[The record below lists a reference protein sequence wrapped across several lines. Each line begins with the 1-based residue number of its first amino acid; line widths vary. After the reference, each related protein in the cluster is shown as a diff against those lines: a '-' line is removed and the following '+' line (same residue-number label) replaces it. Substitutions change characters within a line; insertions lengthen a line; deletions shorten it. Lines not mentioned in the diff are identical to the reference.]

1 MDSPFLFKP
10 GKPIVTVG
18 RIFGTPLAF
27 QGFSWLPLNQ
37 VFAWT
42 LFTRQA
48 MKDHADWTRWRHLLL
63 GGLKMI
69 VLLGSEWCHNIAH
82 AAVARVVGQ
91 PVDSMRIIAGMPVL
105 LYKEPEHP
113 SVTPRQHIL
122 RSLGGPLCNAV
133 LLLVSKLIQQI
144 TLPKSPAREV
154 VNVAAGM
161 NTFITFASLTPVP
174 EFDGGPILKWSL
186 ISHGYSPERASR
198 ISIRANRLI
207 GSGLLGAS
215 AVSIKNRRWLLALIF
230 SFLGV
235 LSLTA
240 GYGRMKT

>member
-18 RIFGTPLAF
+18 CIFGTPLAF
-27 QGFSWLPLNQ
+27 QGFNWLPLNQ
-37 VFAWT
+37 VLAWT

-82 AAVARVVGQ
+82 VAVARGIGQ
-91 PVDSMRIIAGMPVL
+91 PVDGIRIIAGMPVL

-113 SVTPRQHIL
+113 SIAPRQHIL

-133 LLLVSKLIQQI
+133 LLLVSKVFQQI
-144 TLPKSPAREV
+144 TPPESPAREV
-154 VNVAAGM
+154 MNVASGM

-186 ISHGYSPERASR
+186 ISHGYSPERASQV
-198 ISIRANRLI
+198 SIRANRLI
-207 GSGLLGAS
+207 GFGLLGAT
-215 AVSIKNRRWLLALIF
+215 AVSIKNHSWLLALIY

-235 LSLTA
+235 LSLAT
-240 GYGRMKT
+240 GYGRTKA